1 MREIKGIL
9 YTEAFRFTAGT
20 VALEGDRIVSVTPCG
35 EAELTPGERE
45 RYILP
50 GLVDIHLHGCAG
62 RDFCEGTAEAF
73 RVMAAYELEHG
84 VTTICPATMT
94 LPEEQ
99 LGAVCASCAQAVR
112 VETLSAGI
120 ALGDVIRGIYL
131 EGPFIAAKKKG
142 AQNAAYIRLPD
153 AGLLSR
159 LQAAADGMIRMVTI
173 APEMPGALDCIAEN
187 ADAFHFSIAHTCADY
202 DTARAAIRAG
212 ARHVTHLYNAMPPCL
227 HREPGVVGAAAEAA
241 EVTAELICDGQH
253 LHDSTVR
260 NTFRLFGPER
270 LVLVSDSM
278 MAAGMPDGTYAL
290 GGQAVTVR
298 GPRAVLA
305 DGTLAGSVTDLYGC
319 MLAAI
324 RLGIP
329 AEDAIRAA
337 TYNPACVAGLAG
349 ECGALRAGNR
359 ADFLITDRA
368 FGLHAVYKSG
378 IAATLS

>member
-212 ARHVTHLYNAMPPCL
+212 APCAGQRQHDGGWYAGRNVCAGRSGRYGERL
-227 HREPGVVGAAAEAA
+227 QGGIGGRYAGGQ
-241 EVTAELICDGQH
+241 CDGSLR
-253 LHDSTVR
+253 LHAGGNQAGDSGGGR
-260 NTFRLFGPER
+260 
-270 LVLVSDSM
+270 DSC
-278 MAAGMPDGTYAL
+278 G
-290 GGQAVTVR
+290 
-298 GPRAVLA
+298 
-305 DGTLAGSVTDLYGC
+305 DLQS
-319 MLAAI
+319 
-324 RLGIP
+324 
-329 AEDAIRAA
+329 
-337 TYNPACVAGLAG
+337 GL
-349 ECGALRAGNR
+349 CGRAG
-359 ADFLITDRA
+359 
-368 FGLHAVYKSG
+368 G
-378 IAATLS
+378 